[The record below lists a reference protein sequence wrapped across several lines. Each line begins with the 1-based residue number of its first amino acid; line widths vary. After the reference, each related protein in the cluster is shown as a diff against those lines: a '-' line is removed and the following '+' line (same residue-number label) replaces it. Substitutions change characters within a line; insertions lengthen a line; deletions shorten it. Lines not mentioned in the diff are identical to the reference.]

1 MQTNTAKQQLMEI
14 AARIKEMREIMG
26 WSLAEMA
33 EKTEV
38 SEQQYIDYE
47 NAIIDFPFTF
57 IHKCALAFDVEMT
70 QLLEGHS
77 AKLSSYTVTR
87 AGGGQKTAK
96 EDGIDITNLA
106 PKFKDKIAEPYY
118 VRYEYSAS
126 QQNKPIHLTKH
137 SGQEF
142 DFILSGS
149 LKVQIGEHTEVLH
162 EGDSI
167 YYNSSTPHG
176 MIAVDGKDCVF
187 CAVVLPGEDTKEEVV
202 RKSIVSTKKSENLF
216 NQIFECFQDSN
227 WESTSSYLLYETLLH
242 SMGDFLSCNQL
253 NTKKKRLEPIIEY
266 LDENY
271 SKDISLGDIADF
283 AGVSKT
289 HLCRLFQDAYKIRP
303 FEYLTQIRIKKA
315 KEMMQ
320 MYPKMLTSEISDFV
334 GFKSPSYFTLL
345 FKKSENITPSE
356 FRNMF

>member
-26 WSLAEMA
+26 WSIADMA
-33 EKTEV
+33 KKTEV
-38 SEQQYIDYE
+38 TEQQYLDYE

-70 QLLEGHS
+70 QLLEGKS

-87 AGGGQKTAK
+87 KGGGQKTAK

-118 VRYEYSAS
+118 VRYEYSVS
-126 QQNKPIHLTKH
+126 QQNKPIHLTTH

-202 RKSIVSTKKSENLF
+202 RKSIVS
-216 NQIFECFQDSN
+216 
-227 WESTSSYLLYETLLH
+227 
-242 SMGDFLSCNQL
+242 
-253 NTKKKRLEPIIEY
+253 
-266 LDENY
+266 
-271 SKDISLGDIADF
+271 
-283 AGVSKT
+283 
-289 HLCRLFQDAYKIRP
+289 
-303 FEYLTQIRIKKA
+303 A
-315 KEMMQ
+315 KESQ
-320 MYPKMLTSEISDFV
+320 KLVCEKFV
-334 GFKSPSYFTLL
+334 ETVEDETGALQNIKFKNSKSYCRCVQAQALL
-345 FKKSENITPSE
+345 
-356 FRNMF
+356 